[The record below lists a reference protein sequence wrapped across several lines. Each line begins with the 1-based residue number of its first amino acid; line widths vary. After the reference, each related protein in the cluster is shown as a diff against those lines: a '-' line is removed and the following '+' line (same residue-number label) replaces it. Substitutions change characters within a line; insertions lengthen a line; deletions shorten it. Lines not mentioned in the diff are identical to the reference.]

1 MESLRTLRSNFT
13 FALTSNFSSRVW
25 KHKLP
30 RIPYV
35 PNYPASISLT
45 LRNAGKLI
53 ISLFPPLLFF
63 RALSRGIHMHT
74 FDKLII
80 LGRLYS
86 EKKIIL
92 WSRMR
97 VSSQAQRTGN
107 WCNMQSHIHKHAIH
121 KQKKIQRKMTKNL
134 FIFVLVKTQLYLLIS
149 KSLCLVFCMQY
160 L

>member
-53 ISLFPPLLFF
+53 ISLFPPLLLFF

-86 EKKIIL
+86 EKKKKFSEAGWESAVRPRELGTDATCKVTYI
-92 WSRMR
+92 
-97 VSSQAQRTGN
+97 
-107 WCNMQSHIHKHAIH
+107 NMQSISRKNTTQNDKKPIH
-121 KQKKIQRKMTKNL
+121 
-134 FIFVLVKTQLYLLIS
+134 FCIS
-149 KSLCLVFCMQY
+149 KNSIVFINQ
-160 L
+160 